1 MVLAREF
8 DISTRQ
14 DFLTIRLP
22 SGRKLFYVQPRLKEK
37 RFGRAAVHYMGLEQ
51 GRWTEL
57 STYGGKLTENV
68 VQAIAR
74 DCLAEAIK
82 RTFAAGYEIL
92 MHIHDEIVFDV
103 PEE

>member
-1 MVLAREF
+1 
-8 DISTRQ
+8 
-14 DFLTIRLP
+14 
-22 SGRKLFYVQPRLKEK
+22 
-37 RFGRAAVHYMGLEQ
+37 MGLEQ

-82 RTFAAGYEIL
+82 RTLAAGYEIL